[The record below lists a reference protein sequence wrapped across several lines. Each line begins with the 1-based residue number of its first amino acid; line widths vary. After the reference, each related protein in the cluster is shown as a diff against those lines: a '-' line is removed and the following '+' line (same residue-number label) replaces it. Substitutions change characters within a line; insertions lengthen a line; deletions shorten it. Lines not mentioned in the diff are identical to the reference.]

1 MDEQTDTAGCVSQ
14 GSWASRPYEHRA
26 MGEITSGS
34 IKAWLILPRFHFIPL
49 TVILVSLGTAV
60 AAYEGFFH
68 WGYFLLAMVGSLLVH
83 MTVNVINDYHDYR
96 DGIDLN
102 TQRTPFSGGSGVLPR
117 HLLEPKQAFWFG
129 TVSLLMAMVIGMY
142 FVFERGWL
150 LFPLL
155 LVAGFS
161 AYFYNVCLSKWLVG
175 ELFAGLNLGPLL
187 VLGAYYVQTGR
198 YSWEALFA
206 SLAPGVLTA
215 NLLFLNEFP
224 DREAD
229 ERGGR
234 RHLVIA
240 LGRENARFLY
250 IALTVV
256 AYLLIVIGVVAG
268 IMPWMTLIGLGTMVF
283 GWKAA
288 KGALKD
294 YNNVSRLVPAL
305 GANVITIL
313 GTQALLVVG
322 YVIAGWRNP

>member
-1 MDEQTDTAGCVSQ
+1 
-14 GSWASRPYEHRA
+14 
-26 MGEITSGS
+26 MGEVRPGS
-34 IKAWLILPRFHFIPL
+34 LKAWLLLPRFHFIPL
-49 TVILVSLGTAV
+49 TVILVSLGTAI
-60 AAYEGFFH
+60 AAYEGFFDLD
-68 WGYFLLAMVGSLLVH
+68 YFALAMIGSILVH
-83 MTVNVINDYHDYR
+83 ITVNVINDYYDHVN
-96 DGIDLN
+96 GIDLH
-102 TQRTPFSGGSGVLPR
+102 TPKTPFSGGSGVLTRDLLKPR
-117 HLLEPKQAFWFG
+117 QAFWVA
-129 TVSLLMAMVIGMY
+129 TVSLLMAMVIGIY

-175 ELFAGLNLGPLL
+175 ELFAGLNFGPVM
-187 VLGAYYVQTGR
+187 VLGSYYVQTGR

-240 LGRENARFLY
+240 LGREGARFLY
-250 IALTVV
+250 VGLIIV
-256 AYLLIVIGVVAG
+256 AYLLIVIGVVTG
-268 IMPWMTLIGLGTMVF
+268 MMPWVTLIGLGTVVF
-283 GWKAA
+283 AWKAA

-294 YNNVSRLVPAL
+294 YNDVNRLVPAL
-305 GANVITIL
+305 GANVMTIL
-313 GTQALLVVG
+313 GTQALLAVG
-322 YVIAGWRNP
+322 YVIAGWRNS

>member
-1 MDEQTDTAGCVSQ
+1 MDEVKP
-14 GSWASRPYEHRA
+14 GSL
-26 MGEITSGS
+26 
-34 IKAWLILPRFHFIPL
+34 KAWLLLPRFQFIPL
-49 TVILVSLGTAV
+49 TIILVSLGTSI
-60 AAYEGFFH
+60 AAYEGFFNL
-68 WGYFLLAMVGSLLVH
+68 GYFALAMIGSILVH
-83 MTVNVINDYHDYR
+83 ITVNVINDYYDYV

-102 TQRTPFSGGSGVLPR
+102 TPRTPFSGGSGVLTRDLLKPR
-117 HLLEPKQAFWFG
+117 QAFWVA
-129 TVSLLMAMVIGMY
+129 TVSLLVAMVIGIY

-175 ELFAGLNLGPLL
+175 ELFAGLNFGPIM
-187 VLGAYYVQTGR
+187 VLGSYYVQTGR

-206 SLAPGVLTA
+206 SLAPGGLTA

-240 LGRENARFLY
+240 LGREGARFLDV
-250 IALTVV
+250 ALVIV
-256 AYLLIVIGVVAG
+256 AYLLIVIGVVTG
-268 IMPWMTLIGLGTMVF
+268 IMPWVTLIGLGTVVF

-294 YNNVSRLVPAL
+294 YNDVNRLVPAL
-305 GANVITIL
+305 GANVMTIL
-313 GTQALLVVG
+313 GTQALLAVG
-322 YVIAGWRNP
+322 YVIAGWCNS

>member
-1 MDEQTDTAGCVSQ
+1 V
-14 GSWASRPYEHRA
+14 
-26 MGEITSGS
+26 
-34 IKAWLILPRFHFIPL
+34 
-49 TVILVSLGTAV
+49 
-60 AAYEGFFH
+60 
-68 WGYFLLAMVGSLLVH
+68 
-83 MTVNVINDYHDYR
+83 

-102 TQRTPFSGGSGVLPR
+102 TPRTPFSGGSGILTR
-117 HLLEPKQAFWFG
+117 HLLKPRQAFWFA
-129 TVSLLMAMVIGMY
+129 TVSLLTAMVIGIY
-142 FVFERGWL
+142 FVVERGWL

-161 AYFYNVCLSKWLVG
+161 AYFYNVCLSKWMVG
-175 ELFAGLNLGPLL
+175 ELFAGLNFGPMI
-187 VLGAYYVQTGR
+187 VLGSYYVQTGR

-240 LGRENARFLY
+240 LGRESARFLY
-250 IALTVV
+250 VALIIV

-268 IMPWMTLIGLGTMVF
+268 IMPWVTLIGLGTIVF

-288 KGALKD
+288 KGALND
-294 YNNVSRLVPAL
+294 YNDVSRLVPAL

-322 YVIAGWRNP
+322 YVIAGWRNS